1 MKKSRYTDSQILS
14 ILKQN
19 EAGAKVADLCREH
32 GMSEATFCKW
42 RSKYGGM
49 NASLRLHLTADC
61 LHQANLDQ
69 QVDNAAF
76 LPDET
81 AVDSRHKLAFCFD
94 VAAFQMRS
102 NLANIEVNGEAV
114 DLFPKVSLRL
124 TSHDGDLIPLDR
136 DLLRD
141 PEGNSYWDV
150 SLSPGRVWSEAAD
163 GDWSRAAL
171 PFQLS
176 NIFENDTHHGIATFL
191 FNDSE
196 ISPVFFQIVA
206 ETKTFLCPENLQ
218 AWGWMNPAT
227 STIGADALSSA
238 IAEFATEVADQ
249 RPLKPLVDWNSADS
263 GNCFD
268 QIDNGFGS
276 ESTIISGLVVDDQI
290 YASPCKT
297 SQGDYPYPRALKFGI
312 WSATKTAF
320 GSVACARI
328 AQIGGQDPRDSLVR
342 DLLPDARSNPG
353 WDDVTIGDCLNM
365 ATGIGTAANEAEPR
379 NVFADYL
386 LWESQAEESGETRD
400 SYNHYHAWFLAPS
413 QREKNLAAFA
423 CPSYPWPSGTVTRYR
438 DQDLYIAGAALDAV
452 LKQIRGPDAR
462 IWDMVRDEV
471 YAAAR
476 IHHAIKFQ
484 TIESDASQQVPLS
497 DAGLLLTMDN
507 VARLGKL
514 ILDDGKVGDEQI
526 LDRGLLDEFFNPRIA
541 KGLPTG
547 IQIEAGEVHYHAGIW
562 HLPYRS
568 LAGELFWIPSMRG
581 YGGQIIQ
588 TLPNG
593 ITTFR
598 FGFDSYETEE
608 RYDALKLVK
617 LADLIRPF

>member
-1 MKKSRYTDSQILS
+1 MT
-14 ILKQN
+14 
-19 EAGAKVADLCREH
+19 A
-32 GMSEATFCKW
+32 
-42 RSKYGGM
+42 
-49 NASLRLHLTADC
+49 RLQLTADC
-61 LHQANLDQ
+61 LHEGKLDH
-69 QVDNAAF
+69 QVDNVAF

-81 AVDSRHKLAFCFD
+81 ADDAQHPLATSLQ
-94 VAAFQMRS
+94 VSAFTMKS
-102 NLANIEVNGEAV
+102 NLAGIEVNREAI
-114 DLFPKVSLRL
+114 DLFPKVNLRL
-124 TSHDGDLIPLDR
+124 THHHGDLVPLDR

-141 PEGNSYWDV
+141 PDGKGYWDI

-163 GDWSRAAL
+163 DGWSRAVL

-196 ISPVFFQIVA
+196 LSPVFFQIMA
-206 ETKTFLCPENLQ
+206 ETKAFLCPENLQ
-218 AWGWMNPAT
+218 AWGWMKFTNLAIDP
-227 STIGADALSSA
+227 DEVSSA
-238 IAEFATEVADQ
+238 VADFDTENADR
-249 RPLKPLVDWNSADS
+249 RPLKPLTDWKSDATAA
-263 GNCFD
+263 CFD
-268 QIDNGFGS
+268 LIEDGFGS
-276 ESTIISGLVVDDQI
+276 DSTLLSGLVVDDQI

-320 GSVACARI
+320 CSVACARI
-328 AQIGGQDPRDSLVR
+328 AQISGQDPRGKLVR
-342 DLLPDARSNPG
+342 DLLPDARHNSG
-353 WDDVTIGDCLNM
+353 WDTVTIGDCLNM
-365 ATGIGTAANEAEPR
+365 ASGIGTAANEAEPR
-379 NVFADYL
+379 SIFADYL
-386 LWESQAEESGETRD
+386 LEESQAEESAEARD

-413 QREKNLAAFA
+413 QREKNQAAFA
-423 CPSYPWPSGTVTRYR
+423 CPSYPWPPATVTRYR

-452 LKQIRGPDAR
+452 LKQLRGDDAR

-471 YAAAR
+471 YVPAR

-484 TIESDASQQVPLS
+484 TIESDMSQQVPLS

-507 VARLGKL
+507 IAGLGKL

-526 LDRGLLDEFFNPRIA
+526 LDNKLLDEFFNPRKA

-547 IQIEAGEVHYHAGIW
+547 TQIEDGEVHYHAGIW

-568 LAGELFWIPSMRG
+568 LAGELLWIPSMRG

-593 ITTFR
+593 ITAFR

-617 LADLIRPF
+617 LADAIRPF